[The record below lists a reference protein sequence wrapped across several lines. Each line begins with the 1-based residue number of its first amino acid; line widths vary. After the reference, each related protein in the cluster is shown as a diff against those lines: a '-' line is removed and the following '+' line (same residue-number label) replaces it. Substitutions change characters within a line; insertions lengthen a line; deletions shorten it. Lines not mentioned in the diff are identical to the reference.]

1 MRAADLRQHIL
12 GGGAA
17 IVREAVHEGIGK
29 RIEIVRIAV
38 VAEVPD
44 RDDPGRVHCLDHG
57 IEGREVMGGMTV
69 VPRDSPFMGRSPG
82 FPDRSP
88 AGPSIYGLRIRL
100 STPAF
105 VRKLTFN
112 AMSVSALNGFVRGR
126 MLGV

>member
-1 MRAADLRQHIL
+1 MAAASVHGRPRNAFAGDGDAQAAQDPVIL
-12 GGGAA
+12 
-17 IVREAVHEGIGK
+17 
-29 RIEIVRIAV
+29 
-38 VAEVPD
+38 
-44 RDDPGRVHCLDHG
+44 
-57 IEGREVMGGMTV
+57 GGMTV